1 MIEYEASLEGHRF
14 MELVVVLGTE
24 DLNVFGHLG
33 LDNCGQAILLLHCQ
47 LPCLENETKTV
58 FLNFRGFV

>member
-24 DLNVFGHLG
+24 ARMSLVTWDL
-33 LDNCGQAILLLHCQ
+33 I
-47 LPCLENETKTV
+47 TV
-58 FLNFRGFV
+58 GKLFYSSTVSFLV